1 MRIAVDAMGGDH
13 APREIVRG
21 AVDYATSSTDEVI
34 LVGDSV
40 RIEQELAG
48 YGKGHP
54 SNLTI
59 VDAPD
64 VIGMGDH
71 PATALRTKPRASIV
85 VATDLVR
92 DEAADAVISA
102 GSTGATMAAAVFRLG
117 RIKGI
122 DRPAL
127 PAHMLTPTGPVML
140 LDVGANVDSD
150 AENLVQYAAMG
161 AIFAEHVLHVE
172 NPRVGL
178 LNIGAEVEKGD
189 ILAREAHEKLSEA
202 GIRFVGNVE
211 AHDMIEHRADV
222 VVCDGFVGNVV
233 IKFFEGITSFIF
245 RALRED
251 LQQGPI
257 APLALLALRP
267 GFDRMKARFDY
278 ERYGGAPLLGVRG
291 VSIVTH
297 GRAKARMI
305 ENAIRV
311 GSEAAHAGVPGLI
324 AEWTREHPALAHRG
338 VRSRIAARLHRE
350 RTRTA

>member
-21 AVDYATSSTDEVI
+21 AIDYAAASADEVI
-34 LVGDSV
+34 LVGDV
-40 RIEQELAG
+40 LRIEREIAAYETAQPPNVSL
-48 YGKGHP
+48 
-54 SNLTI
+54 
-59 VDAPD
+59 VDAPE
-64 VIGMGDH
+64 VVEMGEH
-71 PATALRTKPRASIV
+71 PASALRTKRRASIV
-85 VATDLVR
+85 VATNLVR
-92 DEAADAVISA
+92 DGDADAVVSA

-117 RIKGI
+117 RIEGI

-127 PAHMLTPTGPVML
+127 PAHMVTATGPVML

-150 AENLVQYAAMG
+150 AENLVQFAAMG
-161 AIFAEHVLHVE
+161 AIFAEHVLHVR
-172 NPRVGL
+172 NPRIGL
-178 LNIGAEVEKGD
+178 LNIGEEVEKGD
-189 ILAREAHEKLSEA
+189 TLAREAHEKLTHA
-202 GIRFVGNVE
+202 DLHFVGNVE
-211 AHDMIEHRADV
+211 AHEMIAHRADV

-257 APLALLALRP
+257 APLALLALKP

-278 ERYGGAPLLGVRG
+278 ERYGGAPLLGVKG

-297 GRAKARMI
+297 GRAKARMV

-311 GSEAAHAGVPGLI
+311 ASEAAHARVPDLI
-324 AEWTREHPALAHRG
+324 AQWTHDHPALAHRG
-338 VRSRIAARLHRE
+338 VRSRIAARLHIE
-350 RTRTA
+350 RP